1 MEKAHS
7 FRELEALVIA
17 LDNLESISAFAE
29 FATEIADKSVA
40 EQKQFWD
47 EVKETMTATKFSMTP
62 LLENWLKLGIQ
73 AGDEGLEQIRQMYL
87 PETILAYI
95 SALHFAGTGLS
106 RDWLLEAMNLA
117 TIIADKESDLEG
129 AFVKAKR
136 VKELLEAFT
145 ACSRALA
152 IATGE
157 KRAAGH
163 SSKKLRELGW
173 SRDIWSVKS

>member
-1 MEKAHS
+1 
-7 FRELEALVIA
+7 
-17 LDNLESISAFAE
+17 
-29 FATEIADKSVA
+29 
-40 EQKQFWD
+40 
-47 EVKETMTATKFSMTP
+47 MTATKFSMTP
-62 LLENWLKLGIQ
+62 LLDNWLKLGIQ
-73 AGDEGLEQIRQMYL
+73 GMYTGQGPICGAMLINAAGDEGLEQIRQMYL